1 MLPPRSI
8 KGSSQETEYKERWSK
23 SSHQPPCK
31 AEKPLWKRFSEI
43 FFTFKQVSTTQIL
56 EIIAA
61 QSLQSLT
68 DLKIGRFS
76 FFLSIPCQGGLS
88 INQWINQSINGSI
101 NQWMAADSGTATFT
115 QCARSNPTLYSL
127 CRIAWLSIK
136 ANFGFWSVF
145 VNQVNQLF
153 K

>member
-8 KGSSQETEYKERWSK
+8 KGSSQETENKERWFK

-56 EIIAA
+56 DIIAA

-68 DLKIGRFS
+68 DLKIRRFS

-88 INQWINQSINGSI
+88 INQWI
-101 NQWMAADSGTATFT
+101 AADSGTATFT

-127 CRIAWLSIK
+127 CSIAWLSIK
-136 ANFGFWSVF
+136 REFGIREGRADKLKVLNPQPIGSPYA
-145 VNQVNQLF
+145 
-153 K
+153 